1 MTIAAAPATGEVRTV
16 DLAVTGM
23 TCAACSARV
32 ERTLNKLDGVR
43 ASVNYATERATVQV
57 PAELGDEVL
66 VERIRKAGYGARV
79 RGEDDD
85 EDLTLTRVRDLRRRL
100 IVAAVLAVPLCDLSI
115 TLALVPSLR
124 FPAWQLVCLA
134 LAVPVVF
141 WAALPFHRATLRNL
155 RHRSS
160 SMDTLV
166 SLGVLA
172 SFAWSAW
179 ATLFGGHEPGYWVGF
194 GPTAA
199 GADAIY
205 TSRAGPGATPPGCW
219 PPWTRSPRRRCASF
233 STALS
238 GWCRRAS

>member
-1 MTIAAAPATGEVRTV
+1 MTTAAPVTGEVRTV

-57 PAELGDEVL
+57 PADFGDDVL
-66 VERIRKAGYGARV
+66 VERIRKAGYGAHV
-79 RGEDDD
+79 RGEDD
-85 EDLTLTRVRDLRRRL
+85 EDLTVARVRDLRRRL

-124 FPAWQLVCLA
+124 FPGWQWLCLA

-155 RHRSS
+155 RHRSA

-179 ATLFGGHEPGYWVGF
+179 ATLFGGHEPGYWVGS
-194 GPTAA
+194 GRPRPARTRS
-199 GADAIY
+199 
-205 TSRAGPGATPPGCW
+205 TSTSPPG
-219 PPWTRSPRRRCASF
+219 
-233 STALS
+233 
-238 GWCRRAS
+238 

>member
-1 MTIAAAPATGEVRTV
+1 MTISAPVADEAAAVRTV
-16 DLAVTGM
+16 ELTVSGM

-43 ASVNYATERATVQV
+43 ASVNYATEPATVQV
-57 PAELGDEVL
+57 PEALDDGVLIERVRTPGYTAE
-66 VERIRKAGYGARV
+66 IRGEEDPDTGFARV
-79 RGEDDD
+79 RD
-85 EDLTLTRVRDLRRRL
+85 
-100 IVAAVLAVPLCDLSI
+100 
-115 TLALVPSLR
+115 
-124 FPAWQLVCLA
+124 
-134 LAVPVVF
+134 
-141 WAALPFHRATLRNL
+141 L

-179 ATLFGGHEPGYWVGF
+179 AAFGGGAEPGYWIGF

-205 TSRAGPGATPPGCW
+205 LDVAAGVTTFLLAGRYFESR
-219 PPWTRSPRRRCASF
+219 SRR
-233 STALS
+233 
-238 GWCRRAS
+238 